1 MLTRFCGDYF
11 TVYINIESLYYT
23 PEIDIMLCILYFSI
37 LKMQKKN
44 LKQFGKGKKYKKK
57 YLYLRVDY
65 FIREKSPI

>member
-1 MLTRFCGDYF
+1 MYPLFL
-11 TVYINIESLYYT
+11 NI
-23 PEIDIMLCILYFSI
+23 
-37 LKMQKKN
+37 KNAKKN